1 MLFNDVYDVMVM
13 SSTWLFVRARGR
25 SAEAPKTGGPMLD
38 PV

>member
-25 SAEAPKTGGPMLD
+25 SVEAPKTGGSLLD
-38 PV
+38 LV